1 MSKHI
6 ACMIFFVLKKYNE
19 TEILLLG
26 NMDKSGNASSIKL
39 TKYDEP
45 RWLGNGATDLI
56 TKT

>member
-6 ACMIFFVLKKYNE
+6 ACMIFFVQKKYNE

-26 NMDKSGNASSIKL
+26 NMDKYGNASSIKL

>member
-1 MSKHI
+1 
-6 ACMIFFVLKKYNE
+6 MIFFVLKKYNE

-26 NMDKSGNASSIKL
+26 NMDKYGNASSIKL